1 MRVKLT
7 YPSEITAPAEKF
19 AEKVLEWQMML
30 NDLTDCTW
38 GIEEMKKISAS
49 LTELCIIARKLPRV
63 NQTEDEEIDDAI
75 IRDSRI
81 DHPVLFDE
89 KYRHY
94 YTVFFPY
101 DGIGES
107 KEPVPEPVMGDL
119 VDDIYDISYD
129 LSEGLEYFD
138 HGMIYRAIFV
148 WRLSFLD
155 HWGEHASQ
163 ALYAMDHAIRK
174 YVTDDDMGKHDNP
187 ADVFYY
193 PVIAYN
199 DLDHSFLAHVSPVDT
214 RLPYEILINSLG
226 SDEDDIPMVGVAVNE
241 KVIFVSICEE
251 PEILSRVDIPA
262 KETVLDWVKR
272 HRVPLKRHW
281 KKELTDCD
289 VLIAVS
295 EP

>member
-7 YPSEITAPAEKF
+7 YPDEITTPAKEF
-19 AEKVLEWQMML
+19 AGKVLEWQRML
-30 NDLTDCTW
+30 NNLPDCPW
-38 GIEEMKKISAS
+38 GIDEMKKISDS
-49 LTELCIIARKLPRV
+49 LTELCLIAGKLPRV
-63 NQTEDEEIDDAI
+63 NQAEDEEIDDTD
-75 IRDSRI
+75 IRDSKI
-81 DHPVLFDE
+81 DHPIVFDE
-89 KYRHY
+89 EYRHY

-107 KEPVPEPVMGDL
+107 KEPIPEPVMGDL

-129 LSEGLEYFD
+129 LSEGLEYFY
-138 HGMIYRAIFV
+138 HGMTYRAISV
-148 WRLSFLD
+148 WRQNFLV

-174 YVTDDDMGKHDNP
+174 YVIDDDMGKYADP
-187 ADVFYY
+187 ADDFYY
-193 PVIAYN
+193 PAFLYD
-199 DLDHSFLAHVSPVDT
+199 DLDHCYLTHVSPDDT
-214 RLPYEILINSLG
+214 GLPYEILINSLG
-226 SDEDDIPMVGVAVNE
+226 SDEDDIPMVGVVVND
-241 KVIFVSICEE
+241 KVIFVSVCEE

-281 KKELTDCD
+281 KKELTDRD